1 MKLALLISGY
11 LRTIK
16 YNFESI
22 KKNIM
27 QNNNCDIYIHITEDI
42 KNDKYYNLK
51 NDINFIHTKLQPK
64 ILIQSKNFNFFDNQ
78 KKNNIFNQNYK
89 FFILNQ
95 QKKNIE
101 LYENI
106 KYDFVIK
113 CRPDLYLKNK
123 IEYTYSNYITI
134 PLSSKM
140 DIHKLKNNNDPY
152 ICDIFAYGNSTM
164 MDKYFDIFLNLK
176 NLIKKYGEINE
187 TLFYYYLNDN
197 DISYKIKNIDYNV
210 ILSICNTI
218 AICGNSST
226 GKTTLSNKIKD
237 ILKNSFILECDR
249 YHKWERNDKSWGE
262 NTHLNP
268 NANFLTK
275 MKEDVF
281 NLKIGKNIYQV
292 DYDHKNGKF
301 TDKMLIESKEN
312 IIICGLHTLY
322 NNTNLHNLKIFL
334 DIDENLRIPWKI
346 KRDKKKR
353 GYSYTKILK
362 QIDDRKD
369 DYIKYILPQKKI
381 SDIIINLYTNNI
393 FDNTKIDDYNPDIY
407 LKVYIL
413 ENILNNNY
421 ISTLSKNKNTIKKIN
436 NMYLLNFEKYDDYY
450 EIILNIIKIF
460 I

>member
-1 MKLALLISGY
+1 M
-11 LRTIK
+11 
-16 YNFESI
+16 
-22 KKNIM
+22 
-27 QNNNCDIYIHITEDI
+27 
-42 KNDKYYNLK
+42 
-51 NDINFIHTKLQPK
+51 
-64 ILIQSKNFNFFDNQ
+64 
-78 KKNNIFNQNYK
+78 
-89 FFILNQ
+89 
-95 QKKNIE
+95 
-101 LYENI
+101 
-106 KYDFVIK
+106 
-113 CRPDLYLKNK
+113 
-123 IEYTYSNYITI
+123 
-134 PLSSKM
+134 
-140 DIHKLKNNNDPY
+140 
-152 ICDIFAYGNSTM
+152 
-164 MDKYFDIFLNLK
+164 
-176 NLIKKYGEINE
+176 
-187 TLFYYYLNDN
+187 
-197 DISYKIKNIDYNV
+197 
-210 ILSICNTI
+210 
-218 AICGNSST
+218 
-226 GKTTLSNKIKD
+226 
-237 ILKNSFILECDR
+237 
-249 YHKWERNDKSWGE
+249 
-262 NTHLNP
+262 
-268 NANFLTK
+268 
-275 MKEDVF
+275 
-281 NLKIGKNIYQV
+281 GKNIYQV

-421 ISTLSKNKNTIKKIN
+421 ISTLSKYKYTIKKIN